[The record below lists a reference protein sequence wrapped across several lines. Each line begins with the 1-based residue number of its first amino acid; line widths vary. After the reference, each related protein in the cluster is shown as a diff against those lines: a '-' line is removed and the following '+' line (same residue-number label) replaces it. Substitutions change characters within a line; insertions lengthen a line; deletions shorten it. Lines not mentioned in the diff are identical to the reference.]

1 MFYDF
6 PINTIK
12 NTAYENRKRT
22 FLHLAKGTIVQVSLL
37 FPSGSV
43 GLLYLRIFR
52 GGLQLYPFN
61 PDGYFQT
68 AGEVINFIDEYEMEN
83 EPYDLV
89 AETWNLDETYDH
101 VVHIRFNVSAAI
113 GVDIEALRKK
123 LLEESLLEMFL

>member
-6 PINTIK
+6 PITTLK
-12 NTAYENRKRT
+12 NTTYENRKRT
-22 FLHLAKGTIVQVSLL
+22 FIHLAKGKIVQVSLL

-52 GGLQLYPFN
+52 GGFQLYPFN

-68 AGEVINFIDEYEMEN
+68 SGEIINFTDEYEMNN

-89 AETWNLDETYDH
+89 TETWNLDETYDH
-101 VVHIRFNVSAAI
+101 VLHVRFNISAAVGI
-113 GVDIEALRKK
+113 DVEALRKR
-123 LLEESLLEMFL
+123 LLEESLLEMGL